1 MDPDPWLIALTLA
14 ATLWGAAAGT
24 LLPRPAYRFTADEDT
39 PWHHACPAGHPLT
52 GPAAG
57 WLGPA
62 RCPSTPAASPAP
74 TAPPSAAQPL
84 TASPPTCAYG
94 PRTPVVATLT
104 ALVCASLALAT
115 GFRPELAVWLLLAP
129 LGVLLAL
136 VDLGAQRLPDP
147 LTLPFAGLA
156 LTLLGG
162 AAFVPEHAGEWR
174 TTAYG
179 ALALGGFYFLFFLI
193 RPVALGFGDVKLAVG
208 LGAVLG
214 WYGWGAL
221 YLGTFAGALIGSA
234 YTLVV
239 AVRGR
244 AVRGQL
250 VALGP
255 FMIAGAYVALLLEA
269 YAA

>member
-1 MDPDPWLIALTLA
+1 MDPDLWLIALTLA
-14 ATLWGAAAGT
+14 AALWGAAAGT
-24 LLPRPAYRFTADEDT
+24 LLPRPAYRLTTDEDT
-39 PWHHACPAGHPLT
+39 PWRHTCPAGHRIT
-52 GPAAG
+52 GTAGG
-57 WLGPA
+57 WLGFA
-62 RCPSTPAASPAP
+62 RCT
-74 TAPPSAAQPL
+74 TAPAGP
-84 TASPPTCAYG
+84 PPTCAYG
-94 PRTPVVATLT
+94 PRTPTVATTT
-104 ALVCASLALAT
+104 ALVCVTLALAT
-115 GFRPELAVWLLLAP
+115 GPRPELAVWLLLAP
-129 LGVLLAL
+129 LGILLTL

-147 LTLPFAGLA
+147 LTLPFAALA

-162 AAFVPEHAGEWR
+162 VAFVPEHAGQWR
-174 TTAYG
+174 TAAYG
-179 ALALGGFYFLFFLI
+179 ALVLGGFYLLFFLI
-193 RPVALGFGDVKLAVG
+193 RPVALGFGDVKLALG

-234 YTLVV
+234 YTLVL
-239 AVRGR
+239 AARGR

>member
-1 MDPDPWLIALTLA
+1 MALDPWLIALTTA
-14 ATLWGAAAGT
+14 AALWGGAVGT
-24 LLPRPAYRFTADEDT
+24 LLPRPAYRLTVDEEH
-39 PWHHACPAGHPLT
+39 PWQHACPAGHPIT
-52 GPAAG
+52 GPASG

-62 RCPSTPAASPAP
+62 RCPAPASPGI
-74 TAPPSAAQPL
+74 T
-84 TASPPTCAYG
+84 PPTCAYG
-94 PRTPVVATLT
+94 PRTTTVATTT
-104 ALVCASLALAT
+104 ALVCATLALTT

-129 LGVLLAL
+129 LGVLLTL

-156 LTLLGG
+156 LTLLG
-162 AAFVPEHAGEWR
+162 AVAFVPEHAGQWR
-174 TTAYG
+174 TAAYG

-193 RPVALGFGDVKLAVG
+193 RPVALGFGDVKLALG

-234 YTLVV
+234 YTLVM
-239 AVRGR
+239 AARGR
-244 AVRGQL
+244 AVRRQL

-255 FMIAGAYVALLLEA
+255 FMIAGAYAGLLLEA

>member
-14 ATLWGAAAGT
+14 AALWGAAAGT

-39 PWHHACPAGHPLT
+39 PWHRACPAGHPLA
-52 GPAAG
+52 GAAGG

-62 RCPSTPAASPAP
+62 RCTTVA
-74 TAPPSAAQPL
+74 TAPPSP
-84 TASPPTCAYG
+84 CAYG
-94 PRTPVVATLT
+94 PRTSAVAAAT
-104 ALVCASLALAT
+104 ALVCATLALAT

-156 LTLLGG
+156 LTLLGV

-174 TTAYG
+174 TAAYG

-193 RPVALGFGDVKLAVG
+193 RPVALGFGDVKLALG
-208 LGAVLG
+208 LGAALG

-234 YTLVV
+234 CTVV
-239 AVRGR
+239 LAVRGR

-269 YAA
+269 YAV